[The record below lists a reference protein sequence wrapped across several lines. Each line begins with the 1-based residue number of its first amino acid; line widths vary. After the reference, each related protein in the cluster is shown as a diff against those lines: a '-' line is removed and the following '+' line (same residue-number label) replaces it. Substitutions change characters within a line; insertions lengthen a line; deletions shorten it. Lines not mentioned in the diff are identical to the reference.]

1 MINRYLIK
9 SKGYN
14 QTNFTADH
22 MKKLCSLVIEKFQK
36 LSFIQKTVT
45 SVVSTLSIK
54 VF

>member
-1 MINRYLIK
+1 
-9 SKGYN
+9 
-14 QTNFTADH
+14 